1 MPNLLKITA
10 ENTEELLNTGAYGAG
25 AVIRLQSC
33 ATIGGAYADV
43 SGTGSTP
50 TIAIVSGTE
59 VYSGYDPTGTAVT
72 YYKTRY
78 ENAGAT
84 RVSDWSAPFQAGDA
98 STAYASLATF
108 RSFIRNQATGAL
120 DVDSDLEILALE
132 AAARAIDH
140 ECGRTFRLAT
150 GTPTARLFTAGIST
164 GPTGGLGTR
173 YAVDVD
179 DFFSIAAMTVTFDAS
194 GDGDYTTAT
203 TGYRALPV
211 YSGAMRMPFRSLVFD
226 RGVVPPLWQDGVSVL
241 ADWGWDTYPPNVVT
255 ANLIQASRFLKRRDS
270 PYGVAGSPEM
280 GNELRLLSKLD
291 PDVEMLLRP
300 FKLVWGFA

>member
-1 MPNLLKITA
+1 VPNYVTVTVNDVDNLLNA
-10 ENTEELLNTGAYGAG
+10 GMYDAG
-25 AVIRLQSC
+25 AVVRLESC
-33 ATIGGAYADV
+33 ATQTGVYA
-43 SGTGSTP
+43 SEAT
-50 TIAIVSGTE
+50 AALVSGTE
-59 VYSGYDPTGTAVT
+59 VYVLYDTNGTAT
-72 YYKTRY
+72 TWYRTRY
-78 ENAGAT
+78 ENAGGSITSAY
-84 RVSDWSAPFQAGDA
+84 SAPFQAGDG
-98 STAYASLATF
+98 STAYASLAAF
-108 RSFIRNQATGAL
+108 RAFIRNQATGSA
-120 DVDSDLEILALE
+120 DVDSDLELLVLE
-132 AAARAIDH
+132 AAARAIDN

-203 TGYRALPV
+203 TAYRTLPV